1 MLDLKFIREN
11 ADFVRIGLAKK
22 NDKVNVDD
30 ILALDENRRKLQ
42 FTFDNNKAQQNK
54 VSKDIAQ
61 IKKEGGNAENL
72 LHDMQVIS
80 DQNKELANQ
89 ISDIEKNLEQLLLR
103 APNIPHD
110 SVPVG
115 KDETFNKFVRECGKA
130 ITFDFEP
137 KDQVSLIEHN
147 NLLDLNRGAKIS
159 GSGFPVYCGAGA
171 ILERALINFMIDF
184 HIRKHGYREM
194 GVPALV
200 NRKTMTGT
208 GQLPKLENDMY
219 HVDED
224 DLFLIPTAEVPV
236 TNLYADEILSHANLP
251 IKMVSYTNCFR
262 REAGSYGKD
271 TRGLQRL
278 HQFNKVEMVRL
289 VHPDIS
295 YEILEEMTN
304 DAEEILQALGLHYRV
319 MMLSSG
325 DLSFASAKTYDLEVW
340 APGTGKYLEVS
351 SVSNFEDFQARRAY
365 IRFRDADGK
374 VKFVHTLNGSG
385 LATPRTFIAILE
397 TYQESDGR
405 IRLPEVLKPYWA
417 LMTGKSSWYVE
428 LT

>member
-1 MLDLKFIREN
+1 MLDLKFIRDN
-11 ADFVRIGLAKK
+11 AELVKKELSKK
-22 NDKVNVDD
+22 NDKVDVDE
-30 ILALDENRRKLQ
+30 ILNLDENRRKLQ

-54 VSKDIAQ
+54 VSKDFAQ
-61 IKKEGGNAENL
+61 IKKEGGNADQL
-72 LHDMQVIS
+72 LKDMQAIS
-80 DQNKELANQ
+80 DQNKDLATQ
-89 ISDIEKNLEQLLLR
+89 ISEVEKNLEALLLR
-103 APNIPHD
+103 VPNIPHE

-115 KDETFNKFVRECGKA
+115 KDETTNKFVREYGKQK
-130 ITFDFEP
+130 DFNFQP
-137 KDQVSLIEHN
+137 QDQVFLAEHN
-147 NLLDLNRGAKIS
+147 NLLELNRGAKIS
-159 GSGFPVYCGAGA
+159 GSGFPVYSGAGA
-171 ILERALINFMIDF
+171 ILERALINYMIDF
-184 HIRKHGYREM
+184 HVQKHGYREM
-194 GVPALV
+194 GVPSLV

-236 TNLYADEILSHANLP
+236 TNLYADEILPVSSLP
-251 IKMVSYTNCFR
+251 VKMVSFTNCFR

-289 VHPDIS
+289 VHPDSS
-295 YEILEEMTN
+295 YDVLEEMVK
-304 DAEEILQALGLHYRV
+304 DAEEILQSLGLHYRL
-319 MMLSSG
+319 MLLSSG

-351 SVSNFEDFQARRAY
+351 SVSNFVDFQARRAG

-397 TYQESDGR
+397 TYQEADGR
-405 IRLPEVLKPYWA
+405 VRIPDALKPYWT
-417 LMTGKSSWYVE
+417 LMTGKSPEFVE
-428 LT
+428 LP